1 MKYRFNVTAY
11 ADKEIEIEA
20 KDQDDAYNKMLEML
34 YDIDMTDAID
44 RYDDRTYRLMSKE
57 EA

>member
-44 RYDDRTYRLMSKE
+44 RCDDRTYTLLNY
-57 EA
+57 